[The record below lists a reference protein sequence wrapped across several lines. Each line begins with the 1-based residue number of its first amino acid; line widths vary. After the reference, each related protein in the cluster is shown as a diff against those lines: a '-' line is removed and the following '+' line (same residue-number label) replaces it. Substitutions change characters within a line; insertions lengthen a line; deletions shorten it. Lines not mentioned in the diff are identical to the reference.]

1 MTNAVCESYN
11 KSWVDFG
18 YCRLRAVS
26 RTKVFLNINATILH
40 PVNDVFVKG
49 QLMKKANG
57 YKPWLYSATF
67 DGCQFIR
74 RRNHP
79 LIRLVWEL
87 FKEYS
92 TINHTC
98 PYEVRR
104 VNSVKYYNFYN
115 MDPSGLANGEGF
127 LLAVWKASHC
137 HPNWRICVVH
147 NLDIWQKAAS
157 WNKYLFCLCGGFI
170 EYWNFVKLYQPH
182 TALFVTTLVVLGFP
196 IEQLN
201 KDLKQIEYSKCQHIY

>member
-74 RRNHP
+74 RRNNP
-79 LIRLVWEL
+79 LIRLIWEL

-104 VNSVKYYNFYN
+104 VNSLKYYYFY
-115 MDPSGLANGEGF
+115 PIYRACK
-127 LLAVWKASHC
+127 W
-137 HPNWRICVVH
+137 WRISTCSM
-147 NLDIWQKAAS
+147 KS
-157 WNKYLFCLCGGFI
+157 
-170 EYWNFVKLYQPH
+170 
-182 TALFVTTLVVLGFP
+182 FP
-196 IEQLN
+196 LPFQLEN
-201 KDLKQIEYSKCQHIY
+201 MRCS